1 MANDCSERVCQFGN
15 AHVDSPKGD
24 LDASSGKLTGPG
36 ITVIPN
42 DAVYPYGTA
51 EQYPQMMDT
60 TQTVIT
66 NTAHAY
72 AECSNKGV
80 CDRTAGVCG
89 CFPGY
94 EGSACQRA
102 SCPTSASGFCS
113 GHGQCKS
120 VSDIAGYA
128 SGNAYELW
136 DQSATMGCVCD
147 PGYKG
152 ADCSQKVCK
161 AGADPLYHGDYNTAR
176 YPSFTYIIYS
186 SRSSAAVADLAGNYS
201 ITFFD
206 WNGQPWHTAPIQASD
221 TCAGV
226 IQALEALPNSVVP
239 LGTVRCTTTAF
250 SQLPAAV
257 TAYTSYKRLKTFTLV
272 FTGNP
277 GALKPIDLNLN
288 LDGTRRTLYLTT
300 DTASHTPTLGYSVFP
315 NGYAG
320 ENTDVVPDLCT
331 GVLVSLSSFP
341 QLSFQTTSMAAALMR
356 CLGGSDGDL
365 TNNAGQ
371 GYSWDNGNQKTTGLT
386 SPTTGSTLTQIY
398 YTNPHL
404 IKLIDATQDL
414 PESVVGTKHA
424 TLEKADYP
432 NSDIAGLNSQ
442 VPGFYVNTA
451 SRKNASTYV
460 AGLTFSQGVY
470 NTEGIF
476 QSIRTATTVTNT
488 DLNADPPGFYAV
500 LVCTHVTTATQP
512 VCDTFQLLT
521 GGSGAS
527 LNALYYHVYTTT
539 GYLQL
544 VSPQSAVVTMPSN
557 VAKYSPYFFSNTL
570 YVTPNQN
577 SDSNYYGN
585 IDCESL
591 GVLANYPYSKTYA
604 GPHNALDCLNKGD
617 MVMVLFAESASVS
630 TIASRSPVYPDL
642 YTVMKTS
649 VQPYA
654 KATNPHTIDDEVQ
667 RRQLVLNYGVNQVY
681 GLNAA
686 GSAYTAY
693 DNTQATFAAKIAS
706 ALGGGSVFKFY
717 PPTGYNYVGECS
729 NRGVCDPVQGV
740 CTCFP
745 GYTSD
750 NCGVPNALAL

>member
-1 MANDCSERVCQFGN
+1 
-15 AHVDSPKGD
+15 
-24 LDASSGKLTGPG
+24 
-36 ITVIPN
+36 
-42 DAVYPYGTA
+42 
-51 EQYPQMMDT
+51 
-60 TQTVIT
+60 
-66 NTAHAY
+66 
-72 AECSNKGV
+72 
-80 CDRTAGVCG
+80 
-89 CFPGY
+89 
-94 EGSACQRA
+94 
-102 SCPTSASGFCS
+102 
-113 GHGQCKS
+113 
-120 VSDIAGYA
+120 
-128 SGNAYELW
+128 
-136 DQSATMGCVCD
+136 
-147 PGYKG
+147 
-152 ADCSQKVCK
+152 
-161 AGADPLYHGDYNTAR
+161 
-176 YPSFTYIIYS
+176 
-186 SRSSAAVADLAGNYS
+186 
-201 ITFFD
+201 
-206 WNGQPWHTAPIQASD
+206 
-221 TCAGV
+221 
-226 IQALEALPNSVVP
+226 
-239 LGTVRCTTTAF
+239 
-250 SQLPAAV
+250 
-257 TAYTSYKRLKTFTLV
+257 
-272 FTGNP
+272 
-277 GALKPIDLNLN
+277 
-288 LDGTRRTLYLTT
+288 
-300 DTASHTPTLGYSVFP
+300 
-315 NGYAG
+315 
-320 ENTDVVPDLCT
+320 
-331 GVLVSLSSFP
+331 
-341 QLSFQTTSMAAALMR
+341 
-356 CLGGSDGDL
+356 
-365 TNNAGQ
+365 
-371 GYSWDNGNQKTTGLT
+371 
-386 SPTTGSTLTQIY
+386 
-398 YTNPHL
+398 L

-470 NTEGIF
+470 NTEGIC

-544 VSPQSAVVTMPSN
+544 VSPQSAVVTMPLGD
-557 VAKYSPYFFSNTL
+557 YSPTPKSSSFLSNTL
-570 YVTPNQN
+570 YVTPNAN
-577 SDSNYYGN
+577 SDSTVASTPSSANYYGN

-706 ALGGGSVFKFY
+706 ALGGGPIFKF
-717 PPTGYNYVGECS
+717 
-729 NRGVCDPVQGV
+729 
-740 CTCFP
+740 
-745 GYTSD
+745 
-750 NCGVPNALAL
+750 

>member
-1 MANDCSERVCQFGN
+1 
-15 AHVDSPKGD
+15 
-24 LDASSGKLTGPG
+24 
-36 ITVIPN
+36 
-42 DAVYPYGTA
+42 
-51 EQYPQMMDT
+51 
-60 TQTVIT
+60 
-66 NTAHAY
+66 
-72 AECSNKGV
+72 
-80 CDRTAGVCG
+80 
-89 CFPGY
+89 
-94 EGSACQRA
+94 
-102 SCPTSASGFCS
+102 
-113 GHGQCKS
+113 
-120 VSDIAGYA
+120 VSDVAGYA

-186 SRSSAAVADLAGNYS
+186 TRTSDATELVGNYS

-206 WNGQPWHTAPIQASD
+206 WNGQPWHTAPVDASA

-226 IQALEALPNSVVP
+226 IQALETLPNSVIP
-239 LGTVRCTTTAF
+239 LGTVRCTTSV

-257 TAYTSYKRLKTFTLV
+257 IAYVSYQRLKTFTLV

-288 LDGTRRTLYLTT
+288 LDGQRRTLYLTR

-341 QLSFQTTSMAAALMR
+341 QLSFQSTSMAAALMR
-356 CLGGSDGDL
+356 CLGGSDGDV
-365 TNNAGQ
+365 TNNDGQ
-371 GYSWDNGNQKTTGLT
+371 GYSWDDGNQKTGFTN
-386 SPTTGSTLTQIY
+386 QNY

-424 TLEKADYP
+424 NLEKAAYP
-432 NSDIAGLNSQ
+432 NTDIAGLNSQ
-442 VPGFYVNTA
+442 VPGFYVNAA
-451 SRKNASTYV
+451 SRKNASSYV

-488 DLNADPPGFYAV
+488 DLNADPPGLYAV
-500 LVCTHVTTATQP
+500 LVCTSMSSA
-512 VCDTFQLLT
+512 VCTGFKLLT

-557 VAKYSPYFFSNTL
+557 VATFSPYLYSPYFFSNTL

-591 GVLANYPYSKTYA
+591 GVSANYPYSKTYA

-617 MVMVLFAESASVS
+617 MVMVLFAESASTVS
-630 TIASRSPVYPDL
+630 TIASRSPVYPDI
-642 YTVMKTS
+642 YTVTKVS

-654 KATNPHTIDDEVQ
+654 SASSTTYHTLDDEVL

-686 GSAYTAY
+686 GTAYTAY
-693 DNTQATFAAKIAS
+693 STTGATSDWFGTAGQSA
-706 ALGGGSVFKFY
+706 ALGGGSVYKFY
-717 PPTGYNYVGECS
+717 PPSGYNYVGECS